1 MAFYPERVVFIT
13 GGILNVV
20 HAQSE
25 ISHRLHELRS
35 RDRVSALF
43 TFLYIS
49 ALDIFCWLCLTCC
62 HLIQFLWILK
72 YI

>member
-25 ISHRLHELRS
+25 ISHRLQELRS
-35 RDRVSALF
+35 CNQVSFSHF
-43 TFLYIS
+43 TSVLSI
-49 ALDIFCWLCLTCC
+49 DCL
-62 HLIQFLWILK
+62 
-72 YI
+72 